1 MQEVPLADPAAAEPD
16 PVPAAVRIQILATE
30 HWGLLANRGMIW
42 NEIFTRTGMFLTT
55 LSAAAVA
62 IALVAQATAFGQNFR
77 IFSLLVLPVVLL
89 LGVGT
94 FIRLNAAL
102 EEDFWLVV
110 GMNRLRR
117 AYFDIAPDLEQYFV
131 TSGFDD
137 VTGFLQSYS
146 AFGRPVGMSIT
157 PGRVLSSSAAIV
169 GILDCVLVGIIA
181 ALLVNLASDHAAV
194 YVTAGVLAGVAAAV
208 IVTGVVPYRAI
219 SQAMGA
225 YEPRFPR
232 ET

>member
-1 MQEVPLADPAAAEPD
+1 MDDPRPD
-16 PVPAAVRIQILATE
+16 LPDAVRIQILATE
-30 HWGLLANRGMIW
+30 HWSLLANRSMIW

-62 IALVAQATAFGQNFR
+62 IALVAQATDFGENFR
-77 IFSLLVLPVVLL
+77 IFSLLVLPVELL
-89 LGVGT
+89 LGFGT

-137 VTGFLQSYS
+137 VPGFMQSYS
-146 AFGRPVGMSIT
+146 AFGRPISFGVT

-169 GILDCVLVGIIA
+169 GVLDCLLVGITA
-181 ALLVNLASDHAAV
+181 ALLIGLVDGRPGV
-194 YVTAGVLAGVAAAV
+194 YVTGGIVAALLAAV

-219 SQAMGA
+219 TRAMRE
-225 YEPRFPR
+225 YQPRFPR
-232 ET
+232 E

>member
-1 MQEVPLADPAAAEPD
+1 MDDPRPD
-16 PVPAAVRIQILATE
+16 LPDAVRIQILATE
-30 HWGLLANRGMIW
+30 HWSLLANRSMIW

-62 IALVAQATAFGQNFR
+62 IALVAQATDFGENFR
-77 IFSLLVLPVVLL
+77 IFSLLVLPVELL
-89 LGVGT
+89 LGFGT

-137 VTGFLQSYS
+137 VPGFMQSYS
-146 AFGRPVGMSIT
+146 AFGRPISFGVT

-169 GILDCVLVGIIA
+169 GVLDCLLVGITA
-181 ALLVNLASDHAAV
+181 ALLIGLVDDRSGV
-194 YVTAGVLAGVAAAV
+194 YVTGGIVAALLAAV

-219 SQAMGA
+219 TRAMRE
-225 YEPRFPR
+225 YQPRFPR
-232 ET
+232 E

>member
-1 MQEVPLADPAAAEPD
+1 MDDPRPD
-16 PVPAAVRIQILATE
+16 LPDAVRIQILATE
-30 HWGLLANRGMIW
+30 HWSLLANRSMIW

-62 IALVAQATAFGQNFR
+62 IALVAQATDFGENFR
-77 IFSLLVLPVVLL
+77 IFSLLVLPVELL
-89 LGVGT
+89 LGFGT

-137 VTGFLQSYS
+137 VPGFMQSYS
-146 AFGRPVGMSIT
+146 AFGRPISLGVT

-169 GILDCVLVGIIA
+169 GVLDCLLVGITA
-181 ALLVNLASDHAAV
+181 ALLIGLVDDRSGV
-194 YVTAGVLAGVAAAV
+194 YVTGGIGAALLAAV

-219 SQAMGA
+219 TRAMRE
-225 YEPRFPR
+225 YQPRFPR
-232 ET
+232 E